1 MKWLIL
7 QILPP
12 DLYFAFTWPHVAQ
25 KFGYSNFF
33 EHDTL
38 GYQKKNFS
46 FCSKSAVN
54 SYFLWLAYYT
64 VSLDL
69 SVILYLFLMRKAFK
83 LQF

>member
-38 GYQKKNFS
+38 GYQEKNI
-46 FCSKSAVN
+46 
-54 SYFLWLAYYT
+54 LAFVLNLPSTAIFY
-64 VSLDL
+64 D
-69 SVILYLFLMRKAFK
+69 
-83 LQF
+83 

>member
-38 GYQKKNFS
+38 GYQKKNILAFVLNLPS
-46 FCSKSAVN
+46 TAIFYDKPTTLYHLIFLLFFI
-54 SYFLWLAYYT
+54 YF
-64 VSLDL
+64 
-69 SVILYLFLMRKAFK
+69 
-83 LQF
+83 